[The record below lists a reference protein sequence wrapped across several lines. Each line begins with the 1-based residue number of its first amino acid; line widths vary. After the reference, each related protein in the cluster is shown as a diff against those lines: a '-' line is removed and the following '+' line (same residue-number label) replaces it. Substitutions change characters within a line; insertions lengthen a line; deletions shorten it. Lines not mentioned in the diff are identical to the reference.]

1 MAKYDFEALKAKVD
15 IVKVISHYI
24 DVTKRATATLPFVLF
39 ITILILRYPFHQAS
53 KFLIV
58 LFVILEVM
66 LFRLFPNIKKYHI

>member
-24 DVTKRATATLPFVLF
+24 DVTKKGNGYAALCPFHNDSNPSLS
-39 ITILILRYPFHQAS
+39 FHQAS